1 MAGCKGSEDDSERE
15 RGEEEE
21 EEDRGEEAAWVE
33 AMACGGRQKGMLL
46 SFVSRAYFGA
56 FRLSWRDPFR
66 GRREREGK
74 DRRRLVRGCERRR
87 KKFGGGEGGRRRRS
101 LRLPKETREVWMV
114 FEECHVIIGPPFE
127 RPFQREAA
135 PPLGSA
141 RFGSARFRSSAF
153 PPQLGIEFAQPLRS
167 IRRSI
172 FPSLNRYCSKILYF
186 DAIDNNFLSLFLDIS
201 VFRRFNF

>member
-1 MAGCKGSEDDSERE
+1 
-15 RGEEEE
+15 
-21 EEDRGEEAAWVE
+21 
-33 AMACGGRQKGMLL
+33 MACGGRQKGMLL
-46 SFVSRAYFGA
+46 SFVSRAYFGGS
-56 FRLSWRDPFR
+56 LGDPFR

-87 KKFGGGEGGRRRRS
+87 KKFGGGRRRRS

-141 RFGSARFRSSAF
+141 RLASPRFRSSAF
-153 PPQLGIEFAQPLRS
+153 PSTRVEFAQPLRS

-186 DAIDNNFLSLFLDIS
+186 DVVDNNFYPYSSIFLYFVYIS
-201 VFRRFNF
+201 NF

>member
-15 RGEEEE
+15 RGGGEEE

-87 KKFGGGEGGRRRRS
+87 KKFGGGGGGTEEKELTLAEGDEGGLDGIRGMSCNNRAAIRASVPTRGGATA
-101 LRLPKETREVWMV
+101 RLSSAR
-114 FEECHVIIGPPFE
+114 
-127 RPFQREAA
+127 
-135 PPLGSA
+135 LGSLPFL
-141 RFGSARFRSSAF
+141 RVSSST
-153 PPQLGIEFAQPLRS
+153 R
-167 IRRSI
+167 
-172 FPSLNRYCSKILYF
+172 
-186 DAIDNNFLSLFLDIS
+186 D
-201 VFRRFNF
+201 